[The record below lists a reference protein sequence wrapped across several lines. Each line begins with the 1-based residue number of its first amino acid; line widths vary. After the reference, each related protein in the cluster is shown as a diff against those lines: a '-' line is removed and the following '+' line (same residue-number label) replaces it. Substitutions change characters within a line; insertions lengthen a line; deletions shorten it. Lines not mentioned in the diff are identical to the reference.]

1 MLKATSQYSASFTGA
16 TMMYNEMNIVVKM
29 LLEDDSKE
37 IVKLLKTDAQYL
49 MIKSSTSR
57 ERVTSELVKR
67 FRTMPDSFWQEYLNL
82 GEKQQRLALFFV
94 ILKTYKILFEFQ
106 VNLAIPKFNSIDRI
120 LTKNDAYAAL
130 SEIAS
135 RDEFVDSWT
144 DETRDRVASHYVTMV
159 KQAGLSNEA
168 TGELTPPDVE
178 DRDFIPYIKSGNIWF
193 LQACFLPAYKIEQIK
208 QLAI

>member
-1 MLKATSQYSASFTGA
+1 MLKTTSQYSASFTGA
-16 TMMYNEMNIVVKM
+16 TMMYNEMNIIVKM
-29 LLEDDSKE
+29 LLENDSKE
-37 IVKLLKTDAQYL
+37 TVKLLKTDAQYL

-67 FRTMPDSFWQEYLNL
+67 FRTMPVSFWQEYLNM

-168 TGELTPPDVE
+168 NGELTSPDVE
-178 DRDFIPYIKSGNIWF
+178 DSDFIPYIKSGNIWF

>member
-1 MLKATSQYSASFTGA
+1 MAKPNSQYSASFTGA
-16 TMMYNEMNIVVKM
+16 TMLYSEMNTVIKM
-29 LLEDDSKE
+29 LMESDTPE
-37 IVKLLKTDAQYL
+37 TVKALRTDVQYL
-49 MIKSSTSR
+49 MIKSARSR

-67 FRTMPDSFWQEYLNL
+67 FRTMPLSFWQNYLTL
-82 GEKQQRLALFFV
+82 GEREQRLALFFV

-106 VNLAIPKFNSIDRI
+106 VNLAIPKYNSVDRV

-159 KQAGLSNEA
+159 KQAGLSDEVS
-168 TGELTPPDVE
+168 GELKTPDVS
-178 DRDFIPYIKSGNIWF
+178 DVDFLPYIKSGDVWF